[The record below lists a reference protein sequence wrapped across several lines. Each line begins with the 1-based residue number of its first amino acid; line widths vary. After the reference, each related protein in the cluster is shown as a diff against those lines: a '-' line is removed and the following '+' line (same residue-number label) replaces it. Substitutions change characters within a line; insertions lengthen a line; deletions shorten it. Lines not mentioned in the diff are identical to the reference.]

1 MQVEFDRGPTAAMA
15 SLFMEHPDY
24 TPVKD
29 FFWFNWGP
37 VFYRGR
43 LNKSARVLLVA
54 SDPGPTER
62 IGDRALIGN
71 AGQRVQGFLA
81 KIGLNKS
88 YICLNGFIYA
98 LHPSH
103 LGDGLK
109 LLEDPAHT
117 AWRNKVFDA
126 ATGPKLEAIV
136 AFGVVAQKAV
146 ELWDGK
152 GDVPV
157 FETYHPSYRFS
168 DQKLT
173 DDWNRV
179 ITELRKIVTKDRGA
193 KKGLPLYH
201 EDFVEEDYAP
211 IPSRDLSFG
220 VAPFL
225 GDEHWHRTGSH
236 GGMNSVSRPP
246 DDDFTLTWKSPQI

>member
-1 MQVEFDRGPTAAMA
+1 MKIEFDRGPTSAIA
-15 SLFMEHPDY
+15 SLLMDYPDY

-43 LNKSARVLLVA
+43 LNKSARVLCIA

-81 KIGLNKS
+81 KIGLKKS
-88 YICLNGFIYA
+88 YLCLNGFIYA

-103 LGDGLK
+103 LSDGLK
-109 LLEDPAHT
+109 LLEDPEHT
-117 AWRNKVFDA
+117 AWRNKIFDA
-126 ATGPKLEAIV
+126 VTGPKLQAIV
-136 AFGVVAQKAV
+136 AFGVIAKKTI

-152 GDVPV
+152 GNIPV
-157 FETYHPSYRFS
+157 FETYHPSYRFNES
-168 DQKLT
+168 KLT
-173 DDWNRV
+173 SDWNRV
-179 ITELRKIVTKDRGA
+179 VLELRNIVKKDRGA
-193 KKGLPLYH
+193 KKNLPLYG
-201 EDFVEEDYAP
+201 EKIAESDYAP
-211 IPSRDLSFG
+211 IPPKDLPFG

-225 GDEHWHRTGSH
+225 GDEHWRRTSSH
-236 GGMNSVSRPP
+236 GMNSVSRPSG
-246 DDDFTLTWKSPQI
+246 DDFTLIWKSPEI